1 MEKSYIIIY
10 NIPVDR
16 LEENLKNN
24 NINRYI
30 ILNNTIVALY
40 VDDSFNEDILDRID
54 GITWWERS
62 SVMSSLIELTNNLPN
77 GETVRTAAGTEYIY
91 KNPYI
96 TPTGKDIIIVIID
109 SGINYLHP
117 DFIKSD
123 NTTKII
129 SIWDQESTL
138 KPPPE
143 GYLFGSEFT
152 REEIN
157 EYIKRNDSSLSVDN
171 IGTGTIAAGIAAGLG
186 RGNSNYD
193 GVAIDSELVVIKLK
207 SYKDTFAKGKVNYE
221 ESDFLAGI
229 KYALEVADRENK
241 RMVINLTVGAR
252 STSGIEVSM
261 LDSFEDLGGSG
272 RIVVCGAGNEGNTD
286 IHYSGNIQ
294 MADKSQ
300 DIIIQVGEQV
310 NLDIT
315 LCPIGPDKIGA
326 AIISPGGEMGYV
338 INYAPEPFV
347 YRGRFNLEDTSYEM
361 RYIYPWIKSGN
372 EMLDITIKNIK
383 PGIWTLRI
391 FPEFII
397 NGNYNVYLPNKN
409 LISPQT
415 RFTDSSSDAT
425 ITLFGVIKKVITVG
439 AYNDRTDSLWI
450 GSSKGPVVK
459 RQIKP
464 DIVAPGVD
472 IIGPYQNDAYNTA
485 TGTGV
490 SSSVVAG
497 IVAIMMSY
505 IISQEEESRNL
516 LFSEP
521 LKTFLMLG
529 ATRKEIYTYPN
540 MAQGYGILNLRNILA
555 AISNNIE

>member
-54 GITWWERS
+54 GIIWWERS

-91 KNPYI
+91 IHPYI
-96 TPTGKDIIIVIID
+96 TPTGKDIIIAIID

-186 RGNSNYD
+186 HGNSNYD
-193 GVAIDSELVVIKLK
+193 GVAVDSELVVIKLK

-241 RMVINLTVGAR
+241 RMVINLTVGGR

-326 AIISPGGEMGYV
+326 AIISPGGEMSYV
-338 INYAPEPFV
+338 INYTPEPFV

-372 EMLDITIKNIK
+372 EMLDITLKNIK

-425 ITLFGVIKKVITVG
+425 ITLFGVIKTVITVG

-459 RQIKP
+459 RPIKP

-485 TGTGV
+485 TGTGI
-490 SSSVVAG
+490 SSSVVTG

-521 LKTFLMLG
+521 LKTFLMVG

-540 MAQGYGILNLRNILA
+540 MAQGYGILNLRNTLA

>member
-54 GITWWERS
+54 GIIWWEGS

-91 KNPYI
+91 INPYI
-96 TPTGKDIIIVIID
+96 TPTGKDIIIAIID

-186 RGNSNYD
+186 HGNSNYD
-193 GVAIDSELVVIKLK
+193 GVAVDSELVVIKLK

-241 RMVINLTVGAR
+241 RMVINLTVGGR

-326 AIISPGGEMGYV
+326 AIISPGGEMSYV
-338 INYAPEPFV
+338 INYTPEPFV

-372 EMLDITIKNIK
+372 EMLDITLKNIK

-425 ITLFGVIKKVITVG
+425 ITLFGVIKTVITVG
-439 AYNDRTDSLWI
+439 AYNDRTD
-450 GSSKGPVVK
+450 
-459 RQIKP
+459 
-464 DIVAPGVD
+464 
-472 IIGPYQNDAYNTA
+472 
-485 TGTGV
+485 
-490 SSSVVAG
+490 
-497 IVAIMMSY
+497 
-505 IISQEEESRNL
+505 
-516 LFSEP
+516 
-521 LKTFLMLG
+521 
-529 ATRKEIYTYPN
+529 
-540 MAQGYGILNLRNILA
+540 
-555 AISNNIE
+555 

>member
-193 GVAIDSELVVIKLK
+193 GVAVDAELVVIKLK

-391 FPEFII
+391 FPKFII

-540 MAQGYGILNLRNILA
+540 MAQGYGILNLRNTLA

>member
-1 MEKSYIIIY
+1 M
-10 NIPVDR
+10 
-16 LEENLKNN
+16 KNN

-62 SVMSSLIELTNNLPN
+62 SVMSSLIELTNNLQN

-193 GVAIDSELVVIKLK
+193 GVAVDAEIVVIKLK

-229 KYALEVADRENK
+229 KYALEVANRENK
-241 RMVINLTVGAR
+241 RMVINLTVGSQSRA
-252 STSGIEVSM
+252 SIEM
-261 LDSFEDLGGSG
+261 AMIDSFNELSRTG
-272 RIVVCGAGNEGNTD
+272 RILVGGAGNEGNTD

-294 MADKSQ
+294 MTDKSQ

-326 AIISPGGEMGYV
+326 AIISPGGEMSYV
-338 INYAPEPFV
+338 INYTPEPFV

-372 EMLDITIKNIK
+372 EMLDITLKNIK

-505 IISQEEESRNL
+505 IISQEEGSRNL

-540 MAQGYGILNLRNILA
+540 MAQGYGILNLRNTLA

>member
-54 GITWWERS
+54 GIIWWERS

-96 TPTGKDIIIVIID
+96 TPTGKDIIIAIID

-157 EYIKRNDSSLSVDN
+157 EYIKRNDSSLSVYN
-171 IGTGTIAAGIAAGLG
+171 IGTGTRAAGIAAGLCH
-186 RGNSNYD
+186 GNSNYD
-193 GVAIDSELVVIKLK
+193 GVAVDSELVVIKLK

-241 RMVINLTVGAR
+241 RMVINLTVGGR

-326 AIISPGGEMGYV
+326 AIISPGGEMSYV
-338 INYAPEPFV
+338 INYTPEPFV

-372 EMLDITIKNIK
+372 EMLDITLKNIK

-540 MAQGYGILNLRNILA
+540 MAQGYGILNLRNTLA

>member
-96 TPTGKDIIIVIID
+96 TPTGKDIIIAIID

-152 REEIN
+152 RGEIN

-193 GVAIDSELVVIKLK
+193 GVAVDAELVVIKLK

-261 LDSFEDLGGSG
+261 LDFFEDLGGSG

-326 AIISPGGEMGYV
+326 AIISPGGEMSYV
-338 INYAPEPFV
+338 INYTPEPFV

-372 EMLDITIKNIK
+372 EMLDITLKNIK

-540 MAQGYGILNLRNILA
+540 MAQGYGILNLRNTLA

>member
-91 KNPYI
+91 INPYI

-193 GVAIDSELVVIKLK
+193 GVAVDAELVVIKLK

-326 AIISPGGEMGYV
+326 AIISPGGEMSYV
-338 INYAPEPFV
+338 INYTPEPFV
-347 YRGRFNLEDTSYEM
+347 YRGRFSLEDTSYEM

-372 EMLDITIKNIK
+372 EMLDITLKNIK

-397 NGNYNVYLPNKN
+397 NGNYSVYLPNKN

-472 IIGPYQNDAYNTA
+472 IIGPYQNDSYNTA

-540 MAQGYGILNLRNILA
+540 MAQGYGILNLRNTLA

>member
-24 NINRYI
+24 NIIRYI

-171 IGTGTIAAGIAAGLG
+171 IGTGSIAAGIAAGLG

-193 GVAIDSELVVIKLK
+193 GVAVDAELVVIKLK

-540 MAQGYGILNLRNILA
+540 MAQGYGILNLRNTLA

>member
-96 TPTGKDIIIVIID
+96 SPTGKDIIIVIID

-186 RGNSNYD
+186 RGNSSYD
-193 GVAIDSELVVIKLK
+193 GVAVDAELVVIKLK
-207 SYKDTFAKGKVNYE
+207 SYKDTFAKGKINYE

-241 RMVINLTVGAR
+241 RMIINLTVGAR
-252 STSGIEVSM
+252 STSGIEVSI
-261 LDSFEDLGGSG
+261 LDSFEELDGSG

-326 AIISPGGEMGYV
+326 AIISPGGEMSYV
-338 INYAPEPFV
+338 INYTPEPFV
-347 YRGRFNLEDTSYEM
+347 YRGRLNLEDTSYEM

-372 EMLDITIKNIK
+372 EELVISLKNIK
-383 PGIWTLRI
+383 PVIWTLRI

-397 NGNYNVYLPNKN
+397 NGNYSVYLPNKN

-540 MAQGYGILNLRNILA
+540 MAQGYGILNLRNTLA

>member
-54 GITWWERS
+54 GIIWWERS
-62 SVMSSLIELTNNLPN
+62 GVMSSLIELTNNLPN

-91 KNPYI
+91 INPYI
-96 TPTGKDIIIVIID
+96 TPTGKDIIIAIID

-326 AIISPGGEMGYV
+326 AIISPGGEMSYV
-338 INYAPEPFV
+338 INYTPEPFV

-372 EMLDITIKNIK
+372 EMLDITLKNIK

>member
-1 MEKSYIIIY
+1 
-10 NIPVDR
+10 
-16 LEENLKNN
+16 
-24 NINRYI
+24 
-30 ILNNTIVALY
+30 
-40 VDDSFNEDILDRID
+40 
-54 GITWWERS
+54 
-62 SVMSSLIELTNNLPN
+62 
-77 GETVRTAAGTEYIY
+77 
-91 KNPYI
+91 
-96 TPTGKDIIIVIID
+96 
-109 SGINYLHP
+109 
-117 DFIKSD
+117 
-123 NTTKII
+123 
-129 SIWDQESTL
+129 
-138 KPPPE
+138 
-143 GYLFGSEFT
+143 
-152 REEIN
+152 
-157 EYIKRNDSSLSVDN
+157 
-171 IGTGTIAAGIAAGLG
+171 
-186 RGNSNYD
+186 
-193 GVAIDSELVVIKLK
+193 
-207 SYKDTFAKGKVNYE
+207 
-221 ESDFLAGI
+221 
-229 KYALEVADRENK
+229 
-241 RMVINLTVGAR
+241 
-252 STSGIEVSM
+252 
-261 LDSFEDLGGSG
+261 
-272 RIVVCGAGNEGNTD
+272 
-286 IHYSGNIQ
+286 
-294 MADKSQ
+294 
-300 DIIIQVGEQV
+300 
-310 NLDIT
+310 
-315 LCPIGPDKIGA
+315 
-326 AIISPGGEMGYV
+326 MGYV

>member
-1 MEKSYIIIY
+1 MKVIII
-10 NIPVDR
+10 
-16 LEENLKNN
+16 
-24 NINRYI
+24 
-30 ILNNTIVALY
+30 
-40 VDDSFNEDILDRID
+40 
-54 GITWWERS
+54 G
-62 SVMSSLIELTNNLPN
+62 
-77 GETVRTAAGTEYIY
+77 
-91 KNPYI
+91 
-96 TPTGKDIIIVIID
+96 TGKVGKAILEHMSKEGHDLCIID
-109 SGINYLHP
+109 SNP
-117 DFIKSD
+117 
-123 NTTKII
+123 KII
-129 SIWDQESTL
+129 DDLVNRYDISGVSGNGASYETQ
-138 KPPPE
+138 
-143 GYLFGSEFT
+143 
-152 REEIN
+152 
-157 EYIKRNDSSLSVDN
+157 KRAGVNKADVVITCTSSDEVN
-171 IGTGTIAAGIAAGLG
+171 ILACMVAKKIGAKNTIARIRNKDYYEQINFMKIDLGLSMIINPEQEAANEIVRIL
-186 RGNSNYD
+186 D
-193 GVAIDSELVVIKLK
+193 FPQALK
-207 SYKDTFAKGKVNYE
+207 IDTFAKGKVNYE

-241 RMVINLTVGAR
+241 RMVINLTVGGR

-326 AIISPGGEMGYV
+326 AIISPGGEMSYV
-338 INYAPEPFV
+338 INYTPEPFV

-372 EMLDITIKNIK
+372 EMLDITLKNIK

-425 ITLFGVIKKVITVG
+425 ITLFGVIKTVITVG

>member
-91 KNPYI
+91 INPYI

-193 GVAIDSELVVIKLK
+193 GVAVDSELVVIKLK

-326 AIISPGGEMGYV
+326 AIISPGGEMSYV
-338 INYAPEPFV
+338 INYTPEPFV

-372 EMLDITIKNIK
+372 EMLDITLKNIK

-450 GSSKGPVVK
+450 GSSKGSVVK

>member
-54 GITWWERS
+54 GIIWWERS

-91 KNPYI
+91 INPYI

-193 GVAIDSELVVIKLK
+193 GVAVDSELVVIKLK
-207 SYKDTFAKGKVNYE
+207 SYKDTFAKGKVSYE

-326 AIISPGGEMGYV
+326 AIISPGGEMSYV
-338 INYAPEPFV
+338 INYTPEPFV

-372 EMLDITIKNIK
+372 EMLDITLKNIK

-450 GSSKGPVVK
+450 GSSKGSVVK

>member
-91 KNPYI
+91 INPYI
-96 TPTGKDIIIVIID
+96 TPTGKDIIIAIID

-193 GVAIDSELVVIKLK
+193 GVAVDAELVVIKLK

-540 MAQGYGILNLRNILA
+540 MAQGYGILNLRNTLA